1 MQKITHMKLFTPLVA
16 LSLFII
22 LMASC
27 AKNENTGGAAADA
40 SGSFIGRVQYQ
51 DNSLEVDRDNRLI
64 RVLKESTDSYKI
76 EFFTGVPSITSLRL
90 SQTNDSTWSSSDSTS
105 LKVVTIKGKLL
116 TINYQL
122 NSQSWNVVD
131 AVRK

>member
-1 MQKITHMKLFTPLVA
+1 MKLFTPLVA

-22 LMASC
+22 LIASC
-27 AKNENTGGAAADA
+27 AKNEDTSGAAADA

-76 EFFTGVPSITSLRL
+76 EFFTGIPNITTLKL
-90 SQTNDSTWSSSDSTS
+90 IQTNDTTWSSSDSTS
-105 LKVVTIKGKLL
+105 LKKVTIKGKLL
-116 TINYQL
+116 TIDYQSD
-122 NSQSWNVVD
+122 SQSWNVAD